1 MSEVHRSAACPQPG
15 QGFPVVSDE
24 LHVDTRGMC
33 LFLAKVVRFVC
44 VCVCVILMLGF
55 SDISHG
61 VFAALSPRPLQSPYP
76 RALHVSRGTSRA
88 QPRPRVA
95 PPRLAPYRRLDAVH
109 VRQPHHRHH
118 PRPLRTQERAGHVRV
133 ALGDEGVVQRW
144 HLGGAGRYLL
154 SVMHG

>member
-1 MSEVHRSAACPQPG
+1 MPYRDETIFGVADFRCRSFGKAVHFCILVRPTCI
-15 QGFPVVSDE
+15 
-24 LHVDTRGMC
+24 LH
-33 LFLAKVVRFVC
+33 C
-44 VCVCVILMLGF
+44 VCARGYRYF
-55 SDISHG
+55 SPPGPS
-61 VFAALSPRPLQSPYP
+61 SQP

-144 HLGGAGRYLL
+144 HLGGAGRYLGDARRMAR
-154 SVMHG
+154 STRRGNYSSRCRGA